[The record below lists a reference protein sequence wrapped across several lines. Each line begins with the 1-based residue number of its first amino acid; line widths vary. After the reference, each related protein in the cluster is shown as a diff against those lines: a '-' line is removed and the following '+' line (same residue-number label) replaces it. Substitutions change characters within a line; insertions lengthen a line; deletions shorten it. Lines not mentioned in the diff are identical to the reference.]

1 MNKLIH
7 CNNPE
12 AIKKTCQVLQKG
24 GIIIYP
30 TDTIYGLGC
39 DAKNETAIKKIN
51 KIKNRIGPMSVIA
64 PNKKTALAW
73 MKVNKNMIL
82 EIKHKIKNGNT
93 VIVPIKKG
101 VCSNI
106 ITGDN
111 HSLGIRIPE
120 HSFCKNL
127 TKRYPNPITTTS
139 VNQTGQQPFTNPTNI
154 FNYFSKMVDLII
166 EDGII
171 VGNGSKIFLLKNKIW
186 EQLR

>member
-51 KIKNRIGPMSVIA
+51 KIKKRIGPMSVIA
-64 PNKKTALAW
+64 PDKKTALNW
-73 MKVNKNMIL
+73 MKINKNLIL
-82 EIKHKIKNGNT
+82 KIKNKLNNGNT
-93 VIVPIKKG
+93 VIVPIKKNI
-101 VCSNI
+101 CSNI
-106 ITGDN
+106 ITGNN
-111 HSLGIRIPE
+111 HSLGIRIPK
-120 HSFCKNL
+120 HSFCNKL
-127 TKRYPNPITTTS
+127 AIKYPNPITTTS

-154 FNYFSKMVDLII
+154 FNDFSKMVDLII

-171 VGNGSKIFLLKNKIW
+171 VGNGSKIFLLKNKNW